1 MNHSQPLEEI
11 HPFDPD
17 VLSDPYAYYG
27 RLRAEAPVHR
37 DPHTGIFFV
46 STYDLVVEVLRDH
59 RRFSSNFG
67 AGLGGR
73 SLGNPEVREVM
84 AEGYPAVNTMLTA
97 DPPEHGRFR
106 GLVNKA
112 FTPRRVALLEGRMD
126 EIANDLV
133 DGFLS
138 DGRFDVI
145 SQYAVWLPLTVIAE
159 QLGVPLEDLDRF
171 RHWTEGF
178 TTQLSGLAADEDE
191 VEAARRI
198 VEYQKYFAEKIEA
211 VDENSS
217 DHLLSALVQARLE
230 GERPLDVAESLSIIQ
245 QLLVAGHET
254 TASAIAE
261 GVRLL
266 LENPDQMALV
276 LEDEERIPNMI
287 EEVLRLSSPTQ
298 NMWRVATEDSHLG
311 DVEIPA
317 KSFVMIRF
325 GSANRDEKRFPDPD
339 RFDVL
344 RENASEQLAF
354 GHGIHFCIGAMLAR
368 KEMLVAYR
376 TLFRRLTG
384 LRLAEGAPQVYRPS
398 MLLRGLSELVVEF
411 DAGSGSRG

>member
-1 MNHSQPLEEI
+1 MTHPQPLAKI
-11 HPFDPD
+11 HPFDPEI
-17 VLSDPYAYYG
+17 LADPYAYY
-27 RLRAEAPVHR
+27 RTLRAEAPVYR

-59 RRFSSNFG
+59 GRFSSHFIPG
-67 AGLGGR
+67 SGGQ
-73 SLGNPEVREVM
+73 SSAKSEVRDVM
-84 AEGYPAVNTMLTA
+84 AEGYPQVNTMLTA

-126 EIANDLV
+126 EMADDLV
-133 DGFLS
+133 DGFIA

-178 TTQLSGLAADEDE
+178 TTQLSGMAAGEDE

-198 VEYQKYFAEKIEA
+198 LEYQKYFAEKIEA
-211 VDENSS
+211 VDEDSS
-217 DHLLSALVQARLE
+217 DHLLSALVRARIE

-261 GVRLL
+261 GLRLL

-287 EEVLRLSSPTQ
+287 EEVLRLASPTQ
-298 NMWRVATEDSHLG
+298 NMWRVATEDTQLG
-311 DVEIPA
+311 GVEIPA
-317 KSFVMIRF
+317 KSFMMVRF
-325 GSANRDEKRFPDPD
+325 GSANRDEARFSDPE

-344 RENASEQLAF
+344 RENASDQLAF

-384 LRLAEGAPQVYRPS
+384 LRLAEGAARVYKPS

-411 DAGSGSRG
+411 DAGSGRRG